1 MFAFRN
7 LRTGVYA
14 LVAALAVG
22 TTSTGCKTTRPIP
35 IDGAPRE
42 FNKMSLPEYV
52 IEPPDILEIDLF
64 NAVPKSPYR
73 VQPLDSL
80 SLRVDDTFLNEPIS
94 GVYPVSPEG
103 TVVLGYK
110 YPAVKVSGLTLE
122 EVKTKMEKELSKL
135 IKKPTTEVSLAQAR
149 AVQQVRGPHLV
160 RPDGTI
166 GLGSYGSVRV
176 VGMTLPNAK
185 KRIEEH
191 LSANFEN
198 PELSLEIIGYNSKVY
213 YMIYDGAS
221 AGQQVVRLPIT
232 GNETV
237 LDAVSQMSGL
247 PVVADQK
254 QIWISRPSTDTCPC
268 QTLPVDWKAITEC
281 ADTRTNYQLIPGD
294 RIFVKAYA
302 ATTADVKMARVLAPI
317 ERVLGVTLLGVST
330 GRAFNNFSN
339 NNNNGNINP

>member
-7 LRTGVYA
+7 LRRGVFA
-14 LVAALAVG
+14 LAVALAVG
-22 TTSTGCKTTRPIP
+22 TTSTGCKTARPIP

-80 SLRVDDTFLNEPIS
+80 SINVQNTTLNFPIA
-94 GVYPVSPEG
+94 GIYPVSPEG
-103 TVVLGYK
+103 TIVLGGT
-110 YPAVKVSGLTLE
+110 YPSIKVAGLTLE
-122 EVKTKMEKELSKL
+122 EVKAKFEKELSKTL
-135 IKKPTTEVSLAQAR
+135 RTPTTEVSLAQAR

-166 GLGSYGSVRV
+166 GLGTYGSVRV

-185 KRIEEH
+185 KRLEEH

-198 PELSLEIIGYNSKVY
+198 PELSLEITGYNSKVY
-213 YMIYDGAS
+213 YIIYDGAS
-221 AGQQVVRLPIT
+221 AGQQVTRVPIT

-237 LDAVSQMSGL
+237 LDAVSQTAGL
-247 PVVADQK
+247 PAVADQK
-254 QIWISRPSTDTCPC
+254 QIWISRPSTDACPC

-294 RIFVKAYA
+294 RVFVKAYL
-302 ATTADVKMARVLAPI
+302 ATTVDTKMARVLAPI

-330 GRAFNNFSN
+330 GRSFSNLGN
-339 NNNNGNINP
+339 NNNNNNFNP

>member
-14 LVAALAVG
+14 LIAALAVG
-22 TTSTGCKTTRPIP
+22 TTSSGCKTVRPVP

-42 FNKMSLPEYV
+42 FNKMSLPEYI

-73 VQPLDSL
+73 IQPLDSL
-80 SLRVDDTFLNEPIS
+80 SIQVPEALKDHPIA
-94 GVYPVSPEG
+94 GIYPVSPEG
-103 TVVLGYK
+103 TILLGSA
-110 YPAVKVSGLTLE
+110 YPSVKVSGLTLE
-122 EVKTKMEKELSKL
+122 EVKTKLEKELGKL
-135 IKKPTTEVSLAQAR
+135 LKKPAADVSLAQAR
-149 AVQQVRGPHLV
+149 AVQQVRGSHLV

-176 VGMTLPNAK
+176 VGMTLTTAK

-191 LSANFEN
+191 LSATFET
-198 PELSLEIIGYNSKVY
+198 PELSLEITGYNSKVY
-213 YMIYDGAS
+213 YMIFDGAS
-221 AGQQVVRLPIT
+221 AGQQVTRLPIT

-237 LDAVSQMSGL
+237 LDAVSQMQGL

-294 RIFVKAYA
+294 RVFVKAYRI
-302 ATTADVKMARVLAPI
+302 TTVDTKMARVLAPV
-317 ERVLGVTLLGVST
+317 ERVLGVTLLGAST
-330 GRAFNNFSN
+330 GRAFNNN
-339 NNNNGNINP
+339 NNNNNFNP